1 MEQDVKTY
9 KNAVLTNRPPVAG
22 EMQSF
27 ENENIINTMQFFDIN
42 RQPMAGE
49 RWKTLTTVETN

>member
-49 RWKTLTTVETN
+49 R

>member
-9 KNAVLTNRPPVAG
+9 TKAVLTNRPPVAG

-27 ENENIINTMQFFDIN
+27 ENEDIINTMQLFDIN

-49 RWKTLTTVETN
+49 R